1 MGRKGIKNPVVN
13 PCSCGQLFFTTAHKE
28 FNAGKNSFP
37 TKGFGT
43 IAMDFISLK
52 DKQTFFFLEVSIF
65 YFLIGKMSCNIL

>member
-13 PCSCGQLFFTTAHKE
+13 PCSCGQLFFTGAHRE
-28 FNAGKNSFP
+28 FNAGKNGFP

-52 DKQTFFFLEVSIF
+52 DKQTIFLEVSTF
-65 YFLIGKMSCNIL
+65 YFFN